1 MKRAFSTLEHCINN
15 RKEDDDYYG
24 KILAIKIRRLPE
36 NEREVFMYEVN
47 GLYINRLRRSNY
59 QSSTSRSTTPILGT
73 NTRP

>member
-36 NEREVFMYEVN
+36 NERFII
-47 GLYINRLRRSNY
+47 INNILTSLLLNLRC
-59 QSSTSRSTTPILGT
+59 PD
-73 NTRP
+73 